1 MGCSSSDR
9 HIVRGSAALL
19 IGQGG
24 TLSFAAPRDRT
35 WSSHAATICHHGG
48 DFRALCFDLGRTEP
62 EFQIGTTSPGIITV
76 SQSSEWCLNTRQPS
90 LPARSIGPGKN
101 DPRPFRPDDEPAE
114 TTGFAGSWLR
124 EDPGRLGTRGLD
136 RRNATRTAAVASHH
150 GVLILRPRS
159 PLNLWC
165 ASGP

>member
-1 MGCSSSDR
+1 MTGDGLDNPR
-9 HIVRGSAALL
+9 PLTAATWVARGSAALI

-76 SQSSEWCLNTRQPS
+76 NQSSEWCLNTRQPS
-90 LPARSIGPGKN
+90 LPTHNTAQPIM
-101 DPRPFRPDDEPAE
+101 
-114 TTGFAGSWLR
+114 
-124 EDPGRLGTRGLD
+124 DPG
-136 RRNATRTAAVASHH
+136 
-150 GVLILRPRS
+150 PRQR
-159 PLNLWC
+159 
-165 ASGP
+165 AGR